1 MADKPKKVGE
11 WEKHTKGIGFKLLSK
26 FGYSGEGGLGAKG
39 HGISQAVEVV
49 VRPTN
54 LGLGFGDQKEA
65 STLKVNKKIEAE
77 WRGVEYK
84 DEDGYV
90 PEVEKLASEKNWK
103 KGTKKR
109 AGSAPGK
116 ASGAELI
123 AQYMSSI
130 AKEINE
136 NGDASVTIIDMRH
149 AEARSKIE
157 EYLDEQKKRPPKLG
171 QELLYNI
178 NLIAEQ
184 HNNELAK
191 VSRQL
196 NSEQKKKASLLED
209 KIQYKKQTSEQE
221 IRLQKLQKLAAVL
234 ERVNLTISEQNTD
247 EEEEEEAAKKDEI
260 TVDSVISLIE
270 TLFDNFPEEFTIFGL
285 MNLIPELLSRTAD
298 LTPVTCGQWRP
309 LDNPRLL
316 IHICESWEPLVKF
329 FERRGERALASHT
342 ASSFQTTIEKVCLPV
357 IRRSFSNDWKV
368 LDPAQAEAAVS
379 LLEALKVVF
388 PSGQGPLWEQTV
400 DMLIMPRL
408 VSAVADWQPLR
419 DRPAHLWLL
428 PWLPVLTSKLS
439 AVYPELR
446 RKMGVALTHWQPA
459 SLALEGFESLILRH
473 VVPKL
478 VTTLRDGLQIS
489 PSGQDITPFQCVM
502 LWQHSLP
509 PLHLS
514 CLFAGEFFPKWIQ
527 TLSAWLHSPAADF
540 SEIGEWYSGWK
551 SMFAGTPLEED
562 ETIL

>member
-1 MADKPKKVGE
+1 M
-11 WEKHTKGIGFKLLSK
+11 
-26 FGYSGEGGLGAKG
+26 
-39 HGISQAVEVV
+39 
-49 VRPTN
+49 
-54 LGLGFGDQKEA
+54 
-65 STLKVNKKIEAE
+65 
-77 WRGVEYK
+77 
-84 DEDGYV
+84 
-90 PEVEKLASEKNWK
+90 
-103 KGTKKR
+103 
-109 AGSAPGK
+109 
-116 ASGAELI
+116 
-123 AQYMSSI
+123 
-130 AKEINE
+130 
-136 NGDASVTIIDMRH
+136 
-149 AEARSKIE
+149 
-157 EYLDEQKKRPPKLG
+157 
-171 QELLYNI
+171 
-178 NLIAEQ
+178 
-184 HNNELAK
+184 
-191 VSRQL
+191 SRQL

-368 LDPAQAEAAVS
+368 LDPTQAEAAVS

-388 PSGQGPLWEQTV
+388 PSGQGPLWEQMV

-408 VSAVADWQPLR
+408 VSAVTDWQPLR

-459 SLALEGFESLILRH
+459 SLALEGCDPTRSAPFALNLLMPWRGIFDNSSFESLILRH

-478 VTTLRDGLQIS
+478 VTALRDGLQIS

-562 ETIL
+562 ETILGYFNLALEMMQSVLAYEPEEGQADQDPLAQYASVLKTISNNNYLKLVEQKKSQLRNEEKQRRERENANIASARFESAVTFKEVVEAFAERNNIEFLPKVGKSHEGKQLWQFGNCICFMDNNVLFTNSAVGGINGVNGRKRGLSGQSAAAEKWVPVDLEELLAMAQ